1 MITLVNENDLG
12 LLIRLNNNMKGAAL
26 MTGCVFAYVINDAFM
41 KLLFSEIALFE
52 AVFLR
57 SIIIIPP
64 VLVMAWITKVTLRNL
79 SNQDK
84 CLISVRVVAEICT
97 MVAFLTALK
106 HMPLANVTAILQALP
121 LAVTMA
127 AALFLAEPVG
137 WRRWSAILVGF
148 VGVLIV
154 VRPGLEGFNIYSLA
168 ALVAVIFLTV
178 REIVTRKLTSEVPT
192 ITVVLS
198 MAIGSA
204 LFAGIMIIGTEWHTV
219 SATSWLLI
227 IGAAVAV
234 LIATFLSVMAMR
246 TGEISFVSP
255 FRYTSM
261 LGAIGLG
268 ILMFGDWPD
277 QPTLVGTLIIVSA
290 GIYTFHREQRISRK
304 ATAS

>member
-1 MITLVNENDLG
+1 M
-12 LLIRLNNNMKGAAL
+12 RLNNNMKGAAL

-41 KLLFSEIALFE
+41 KLLFSQIALFE

-178 REIVTRKLTSEVPT
+178 REIVTRKITSEVPT

>member
-1 MITLVNENDLG
+1 VITLVNENDLG
-12 LLIRLNNNMKGAAL
+12 LLMRLNNNMKGAAL

-57 SIIIIPP
+57 SIIVIPP

-84 CLISVRVVAEICT
+84 RLISVRVVAEICT
-97 MVAFLTALK
+97 TVAFLTALK
-106 HMPLANVTAILQALP
+106 YMPLANVTAILQALP

-168 ALVAVIFLTV
+168 ALVAIIFITV
-178 REIVTRKLTSEVPT
+178 REIATRKLTSEVPT

-198 MAIGSA
+198 TAIGSA
-204 LFAGIMIIGTEWHTV
+204 LFAGIMMIGTEWHTV
-219 SATSWLLI
+219 SAASWLLI

-234 LIATFLSVMAMR
+234 LIATLLSVMAMR

-277 QPTLVGTLIIVSA
+277 QPTLVGTLIIVST
-290 GIYTFHREQRISRK
+290 GIYTFHREQTISRK